1 MDAAELLV
9 ERAVL
14 AGRLTRVEARQ
25 LVGREAEKI
34 LTTLVGAARLLHV
47 PGSGSSRASR
57 SGHYVPV
64 QYGQTLSDEVLD
76 RALLVFGGRRGTLAA
91 FVEVWGGS
99 RVEVL
104 GLLLGLRGQGRARG
118 GSVGATYVFQVEEVT
133 RGVKIVEQGEHPLS
147 PPSPAEP
154 KPVLKPAERQLTGGL

>member
-14 AGRLTRVEARQ
+14 AGRVTRVEARQ
-25 LVGREAEKI
+25 VVGRDAERI
-34 LTTLVGAARLLHV
+34 LTALVDAGRLLHV
-47 PGSGSSRASR
+47 PGSGASRASR

-64 QYGQTLSDEVLD
+64 QHGQEPSGEVLD
-76 RALLVFGGRRGTLAA
+76 QAAAVFAGRRGTLAA

-104 GLLLGLRGQGRARG
+104 GLLIGLRGQGRARG
-118 GSVGATYVFQVEEVT
+118 GSVGATYVFQVEEIT
-133 RGVKIVEQGEHPLS
+133 RGIKVVGVGSGTHS
-147 PPSPAEP
+147 PPLLQALCSA
-154 KPVLKPAERQLTGGL
+154 

>member
-1 MDAAELLV
+1 MDARELLV

-34 LTTLVGAARLLHV
+34 LTTLVEAGRLLHV
-47 PGSGSSRASR
+47 PGSGASRASR

-64 QYGQTLSDEVLD
+64 QHGQVPSGEVLD
-76 RALLVFGGRRGTLAA
+76 QAAMVFAGRRGTLAA

-99 RVEVL
+99 RMEVL
-104 GLLLGLRGQGRARG
+104 GVLLGLRAQGRARG
-118 GSVGATYVFQVEEVT
+118 GSVGATYVFQVEEVI
-133 RGVKIVEQGEHPLS
+133 RGVRVEEITLPVLS
-147 PPSPAEP
+147 PPPLQ
-154 KPVLKPAERQLTGGL
+154 VHR

>member
-25 LVGREAEKI
+25 VVGREAEKI
-34 LTTLVGAARLLHV
+34 LTALVDAGRLLHV
-47 PGSGSSRASR
+47 PGSGASRASR

-64 QYGQTLSDEVLD
+64 QHGQEPSGEVLD
-76 RALLVFGGRRGTLAA
+76 RAAVVLAGLKGTLSL

-99 RVEVL
+99 RMEVL
-104 GLLLGLRGQGRARG
+104 GVLLGLRGQGRARG

-133 RGVKIVEQGEHPLS
+133 RGIRMMEVNSGPSSSPLL
-147 PPSPAEP
+147 
-154 KPVLKPAERQLTGGL
+154 PVPCSA